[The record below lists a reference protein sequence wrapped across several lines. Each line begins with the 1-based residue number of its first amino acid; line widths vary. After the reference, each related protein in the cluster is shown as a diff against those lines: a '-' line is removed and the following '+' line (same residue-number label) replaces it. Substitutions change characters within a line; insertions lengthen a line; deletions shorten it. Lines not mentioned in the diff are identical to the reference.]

1 MGKFQ
6 TTLLRQIDSCK
17 SSFSTADE
25 IVNHLRSTYS
35 DYHHN
40 DYPSLLQL
48 VQNAL
53 PATHTTTNQ
62 SSRKRHRIHQSETS
76 TSPHFAPESG
86 GEKAFNGAGGGGGG
100 GEKETSTS
108 PDFAPEMCGEK
119 ASNGSGGGG
128 GGGGGGEKETSTS
141 PDFAPEISGEK
152 ASNGAGGGGGGGG
165 ENETSTSPDFA
176 PEISGE
182 KASNGAGGGGGG
194 GVEKETST
202 SPDFAPESSGEKAVN
217 GAGGGGEKETS
228 KTSPKRRKIAESES
242 EYDYDDF
249 DDDDDDDDAY
259 DDDDERMQNVESTSK
274 GISSEYSS
282 DNGDRVVS
290 KTEMKRGQPVKLMQ
304 FWTGGS
310 VGVGDGKKKMKGTMF
325 KDLVGNEMKK
335 IIKELKITVKLLRQP
350 ELIREYGMK
359 LKRGILLHGPP
370 GCGKT
375 RLAHAIGNEA
385 EVPFYPISATDVI
398 TAVPGGSEEKLR
410 ELFAKAKRTAPSIIF
425 IDEIDA
431 IASKRE
437 DLKRQVDSRIV
448 TQLLTCI
455 DGDGYSGSSDKPTGY
470 VLVIGA
476 TNRLDAVD
484 SALRRPGRFD
494 REILVGIPDESA
506 REEILV
512 LHTRNCSHK
521 LDDSIDLRKIARST
535 PGFVGADLEALVG
548 EVSELAFQRVMD
560 EMEHES
566 HNDLMSDDEG
576 RWKEHWPP
584 QQKNKFAIKM
594 SDFEE
599 AAKMVQPSLTREG
612 FSPIPDVKWEDVGA
626 LDHVREEFDQH
637 ILKRIKDPDIYE
649 GLGLN
654 CDTGF
659 LLYGPPGCGKTL
671 IAKAV
676 ANEAGANF
684 IYIKG
689 PELLNKYV
697 GESEHGVRKLFDR
710 ARACAPCIL
719 FFDEVDDLSTKHVNE
734 GGTRVI
740 ERVLKQ
746 LLVELDGA
754 EQRKGVFVISATN
767 RPEVMDSALLRPGR
781 FGNLIYIPLP
791 SPDDRVSILKALA
804 RGKETLARRDQT
816 RARFKLMPIDASVDL
831 CAIARMKACENFSGA
846 DLAALMDKA
855 ILAALEQKLTTT
867 GEKSDTLTV
876 KARHFEVA
884 LSKLSPSVSEEQRKH
899 YQRLSKNLK
908 AA

>member
-6 TTLLRQIDSCK
+6 ITLLRRIDSCK
-17 SSFSTADE
+17 SNFSTADE

-40 DYPSLLQL
+40 DYQSLLQL
-48 VQNAL
+48 VTNAL
-53 PATHTTTNQ
+53 PATHTATNNNNNN
-62 SSRKRHRIHQSETS
+62 RKRLH
-76 TSPHFAPESG
+76 ESQ
-86 GEKAFNGAGGGGGG
+86 
-100 GEKETSTS
+100 TSTS
-108 PDFAPEMCGEK
+108 PDFAPDSGVEK
-119 ASNGSGGGG
+119 AVNT
-128 GGGGGGEKETSTS
+128 GGEKE
-141 PDFAPEISGEK
+141 A
-152 ASNGAGGGGGGGG
+152 
-165 ENETSTSPDFA
+165 
-176 PEISGE
+176 
-182 KASNGAGGGGGG
+182 
-194 GVEKETST
+194 
-202 SPDFAPESSGEKAVN
+202 
-217 GAGGGGEKETS
+217 S
-228 KTSPKRRKIAESES
+228 KTSPKRHKIDEFESEDD
-242 EYDYDDF
+242 YDYDDF
-249 DDDDDDDDAY
+249 DDDDDD
-259 DDDDERMQNVESTSK
+259 ERNQNVKSTSM
-274 GISSEYSS
+274 GTSSEYSS
-282 DNGDRVVS
+282 GDKVVS
-290 KTEMKRGQPVKLMQ
+290 KTEMKRTQPFQLMQ
-304 FWTGGS
+304 FWTGGDG
-310 VGVGDGKKKMKGTMF
+310 VGGGDGKKKMMGTMF

-350 ELIREYGMK
+350 ELISDFGMK
-359 LKRGILLHGPP
+359 PKRGILLHGPP

-375 RLAHAIGNEA
+375 RLAHAIANEA
-385 EVPFYPISATDVI
+385 QVPFYPISATDFV
-398 TAVPGGSEEKLR
+398 TGGVTGGSEEKIR
-410 ELFAKAKRTAPSIIF
+410 ELFSKAKRTAPSIIF

-437 DLKRQVDSRIV
+437 DLKKQVESRIV
-448 TQLLTCI
+448 TQLLTYI
-455 DGDGYSGSSDKPTGY
+455 DGAGYSGSSDEPTGY

-484 SALRRPGRFD
+484 PALRRPGRFD
-494 REILVGIPDESA
+494 REILVGIPDESS
-506 REEILV
+506 REEILIM
-512 LHTRNCSHK
+512 HTSNCSHK

-548 EVSELAFQRVMD
+548 EVSELAFQRVID
-560 EMEHES
+560 EMERES
-566 HNDLMSDDEG
+566 SKDEG
-576 RWKEHWPP
+576 RWKEHWSP

-697 GESEHGVRKLFDR
+697 GESERAVRKLFDR
-710 ARACAPCIL
+710 ARACVPCIL
-719 FFDEVDDLSTKHVNE
+719 FFDEVDALTTKHGNE
-734 GGTRVI
+734 GCTLVI

-746 LLVELDGA
+746 LLIELDGA

-767 RPEVMDSALLRPGR
+767 RPEVIDSALLRPGR

-804 RGKETLARRDQT
+804 RGKETLARHKQT
-816 RARFKLMPIDASVDL
+816 HARFNLMPIDASVDL
-831 CAIARMKACENFSGA
+831 SAIARMSACENFSGA
-846 DLAALMDKA
+846 DLAELMDKA
-855 ILAALEQKLTTT
+855 ILAALKEKRTKT
-867 GEKSDTLTV
+867 GKKSDTLTV

-884 LSKLSPSVSEEQRKH
+884 LSKVSPSVSEEQRKY
-899 YQRLSKNLK
+899 YQQLSKNLK